1 MALTLF
7 ICGNVGLNPAPKN
20 TKSYYFSLF
29 HWNLK
34 SLPPHDFSKLSL
46 MEAYSTNH
54 KFNMICLSETYLDS
68 SDADDDDTRLNS
80 KDFSLIREDNLH
92 SFKRCGVNIY
102 FKEHLG
108 ICLVSPLNLNE
119 CLVLEINKQNKKR
132 YVASLY

>member
-7 ICGNVGLNPAPKN
+7 ICGNVELNPAPKN

-29 HWNLK
+29 HWNIK

-68 SDADDDDTRLNS
+68 SDADDLTQRTSAWLEQIIFIVLRDME
-80 KDFSLIREDNLH
+80 LIFIL
-92 SFKRCGVNIY
+92 KNI
-102 FKEHLG
+102 
-108 ICLVSPLNLNE
+108 
-119 CLVLEINKQNKKR
+119 
-132 YVASLY
+132 

>member
-7 ICGNVGLNPAPKN
+7 ICGNVELNPAPKN

-34 SLPPHDFSKLSL
+34 SLLAHAFSKLSL

-68 SDADDDDTRLNS
+68 CDADDLTQRTSAWLEQIIFIVLRDME
-80 KDFSLIREDNLH
+80 LIFIL
-92 SFKRCGVNIY
+92 KNIWV
-102 FKEHLG
+102 FAL
-108 ICLVSPLNLNE
+108 
-119 CLVLEINKQNKKR
+119 
-132 YVASLY
+132 